1 MTRHDEIMNFV
12 RQQPFKNGFT
22 LLDLQKNFVGG
33 TSADRRL
40 RELKESGRVEN
51 VRRIKVGSGAKV
63 MLMRVVN

>member
-1 MTRHDEIMNFV
+1 MTRHDEIMDFV
-12 RQQPFKNGFT
+12 SQPSFSSGFT

-33 TSADRRL
+33 TAVDRRL

>member
-1 MTRHDEIMNFV
+1 MTRHDEIMQFV
-12 RQQPFKNGFT
+12 SHPSFSSGFT

-33 TSADRRL
+33 TAADRRL

-51 VRRIKVGSGAKV
+51 VRRIKVGDGPKV

>member
-1 MTRHDEIMNFV
+1 MTRHDEIMDFV
-12 RQQPFKNGFT
+12 SQPSFSSGFT

-33 TSADRRL
+33 TAADRRL

>member
-1 MTRHDEIMNFV
+1 MTRHDEIMDFV
-12 RQQPFKNGFT
+12 SQQSFKNGFT

-33 TSADRRL
+33 TAADRRL

-63 MLMRVVN
+63 MLMRVAD

>member
-12 RQQPFKNGFT
+12 SQPSFSSGFT

-33 TSADRRL
+33 TAADRRL

-51 VRRIKVGSGAKV
+51 VRRIKVGNGAKV
-63 MLMRVVN
+63 MLMRVT